1 MNNTIK
7 YEVVLLGL
15 WKAKALGSWRLF
27 VKTDSKLVIGNVDKT
42 FEAKGDRM
50 KHYLEA
56 VQAMNK
62 AISGIT
68 I

>member
-1 MNNTIK
+1 M
-7 YEVVLLGL
+7 
-15 WKAKALGSWRLF
+15 F

-50 KHYLEA
+50 KHYLEVA
-56 VQAMNK
+56 QTMNK

-68 I
+68 IQHLLNGENEEAC